1 LAEAA
6 RVRRNDFVSANRCV
20 KEDRRGR
27 TILSA
32 STRSFVADAITPISA
47 YYALAEPGR
56 TCLLESVEGTERISR
71 YSFLGLDFLTAQ
83 AIDGED
89 PRTTLDAL
97 RALIDGYEVVGRD
110 ALPFAG
116 GVVALCSYD
125 LVRALERIG
134 EPLPADA
141 PLPKIY
147 AVVPGTWVI
156 FDHFSHTLTLLGF
169 SRNADERADV
179 EARLAEYERRLL
191 LTRPS
196 LPGPVA
202 VAGPLDCS
210 LDRDEFLDRV
220 ARAKHAI
227 YEGDVY
233 QLQVSIRFGVPVQG
247 EAFDLYRR
255 VRAKNPSPYMFF
267 LDTPYG
273 AVLGAS
279 PEFLVRLDGTTARLR
294 PLAGTRPRHED
305 PAVEAR
311 VVRELLADPK
321 ERAEHVM
328 LVDLARNDLGR
339 VCRFGSVRV
348 DELMTIEKYSH
359 VMHIVSNVVGELRTD
374 RDAVDLFAAAFP
386 AGTVTGTPKIRAM
399 QIINEFEPVT
409 RGFYAGSIAH
419 FDFDGDM
426 DSCITLRSA
435 HVRNGRVYFQAA
447 AGIVADSDPEAEYAE
462 VRHKTRVIAETLG
475 LQPW

>member
-1 LAEAA
+1 VEASRA
-6 RVRRNDFVSANRCV
+6 RRNDFVSANRGV

-27 TILSA
+27 VALRA
-32 STRSFVADAITPISA
+32 STRAFVADAITPISA
-47 YYALAEPGR
+47 FHALAEPGR
-56 TCLLESVEGTERISR
+56 ACLLESVEGTERISR
-71 YSFLGLDFLTAQ
+71 YSFLGLDFLEAQ
-83 AIDGED
+83 AFDGD
-89 PRTTLDAL
+89 DAASTLGSL
-97 RALIDGYEVVGRD
+97 RALIRGYEVEDRE

-125 LVRALERIG
+125 LARSLERIG
-134 EPLPADA
+134 DPLPADA
-141 PLPKIY
+141 PLPMIY
-147 AVVPGTWVI
+147 AVVPGTWLV
-156 FDHFSHTLTLLGF
+156 FDHFSHRLTLVGF
-169 SRNADERADV
+169 SRDDAERAEV

-191 LTRPS
+191 WTRPS
-196 LPGPVA
+196 LPGAFTAVGPVR
-202 VAGPLDCS
+202 PS
-210 LDRDEFLDRV
+210 LSREAFLRGV
-220 ARAKHAI
+220 ERAKHAI

-233 QLQVSIRFGVPVQG
+233 QLQLSIRFDAAVSG
-247 EAFDLYRR
+247 EPFDLYRM

-294 PLAGTRPRHED
+294 PLAGTRPRHDD
-305 PAVEAR
+305 PATEAR
-311 VVRELLADPK
+311 VMRELLADAK

-339 VCRFGSVRV
+339 VCRFGSVCV

-359 VMHIVSNVVGELRTD
+359 VMHIVSNVVGELRAD

-399 QIINEFEPVT
+399 QIIDTLEPVA
-409 RGFYAGSIAH
+409 RGFYAGSVAH

-435 HVRNGRVYFQAA
+435 HVCDGRVYFQAA
-447 AGIVADSDPEAEYAE
+447 AGIVADSQPEAEYAE
-462 VRHKTRVIAETLG
+462 VHHKTRIIAESLG
-475 LQPW
+475 LASW

>member
-1 LAEAA
+1 MNAA
-6 RVRRNDFVSANRCV
+6 GIRRNDFVSANRCV

-27 TILSA
+27 VALRA
-32 STRSFVADAITPISA
+32 STRAFVADAITPISA
-47 YYALAEPGR
+47 YHALAEPGR
-56 TCLLESVEGTERISR
+56 ACLLESVEGTERISR
-71 YSFLGLDFLTAQ
+71 YSFLGLDYLAAE
-83 AIDGED
+83 AIDGA
-89 PRTTLDAL
+89 DAASTIDRL
-97 RALIDGYEVVGRD
+97 RAVIRGFEVEGRQE
-110 ALPFAG
+110 LPFAG

-125 LVRALERIG
+125 LVRALEHVG
-134 EPLPADA
+134 EVLPADA
-141 PLPKIY
+141 PIPAIY
-147 AVVPGTWVI
+147 AVVPGTWLV
-156 FDHFSHTLTLLGF
+156 FDHFSHSLTLVGF
-169 SRNADERADV
+169 SRDAAEQSVV

-191 LTRPS
+191 WTRPS
-196 LPGPVA
+196 LPGPFAATKPERRSLSHETFLEGVA
-202 VAGPLDCS
+202 K
-210 LDRDEFLDRV
+210 
-220 ARAKHAI
+220 AKRAI

-233 QLQVSIRFGVPVQG
+233 QLQLSVRFEAPVEG
-247 EAFDLYRR
+247 EPFDLYRR

-279 PEFLVRLDGTTARLR
+279 PEFLVRLDGSTARLR

-305 PAVEAR
+305 PLVEAR
-311 VVRELLADPK
+311 VMRELLADQK

-359 VMHIVSNVVGELRTD
+359 VMHIVSNVVGELRED
-374 RDAVDLFAAAFP
+374 CDAVDLFSAAYP

-399 QIINEFEPVT
+399 QIINTLEPLA
-409 RGFYAGSIAH
+409 RGFYAGSVAH

-435 HVRNGRVYFQAA
+435 HVRDGRVYFQAA

-462 VRHKTRVIAETLG
+462 VHHKTRIIAEALG
-475 LQPW
+475 LTPW